1 MGESVKITYESL
13 FELFRNE
20 KDRDELQ
27 KLDENFL
34 QDVSAYVKEKQKS
47 VQKSNS
53 QDMFSEEE
61 KQSTNVQIINI
72 KKILKAL
79 YQKRETKIVMM
90 ALNKSR
96 TGTDIVDTS
105 ALLKEE
111 KELFKD
117 LTKTFDKY
125 RSEILLSMFRQ
136 AKKENSEQPEQK
148 EEEQPEA
155 ETEESGEEE
164 SQEEEQKKTKIV
176 RFLNSVPK
184 FMGKDLQVYGPFD
197 EEDVATL
204 PEDVAD
210 LLIKKGRVEELQE

>member
-1 MGESVKITYESL
+1 MLSVRARK
-13 FELFRNE
+13 
-20 KDRDELQ
+20 
-27 KLDENFL
+27 
-34 QDVSAYVKEKQKS
+34 
-47 VQKSNS
+47 
-53 QDMFSEEE
+53 
-61 KQSTNVQIINI
+61 
-72 KKILKAL
+72 
-79 YQKRETKIVMM
+79 
-90 ALNKSR
+90 
-96 TGTDIVDTS
+96 
-105 ALLKEE
+105 
-111 KELFKD
+111 
-117 LTKTFDKY
+117 
-125 RSEILLSMFRQ
+125 

-148 EEEQPEA
+148 EKEQPEE